1 MRGAFLEAS
10 QGQCRIAIEIKSFT
24 LPTISTDLY
33 MAVGHSFCYHAWLRR
48 VVPDRV
54 LYLAVPDHIISTVF
68 LQRVGQAVQEDY
80 GRIRLIGFDPTTERV
95 VRWIE

>member
-1 MRGAFLEAS
+1 
-10 QGQCRIAIEIKSFT
+10 
-24 LPTISTDLY
+24 
-33 MAVGHSFCYHAWLRR
+33 

-80 GRIRLIGFDPTTERV
+80 GRIRLIGFDPRTERV